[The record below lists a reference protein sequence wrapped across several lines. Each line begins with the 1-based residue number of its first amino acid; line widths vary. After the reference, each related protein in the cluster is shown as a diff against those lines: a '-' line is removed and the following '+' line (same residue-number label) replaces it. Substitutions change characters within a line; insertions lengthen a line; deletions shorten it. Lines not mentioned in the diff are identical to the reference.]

1 MPHSKKQKHSAKHRQ
16 KGSSKTSRERD
27 QTFDYYKFFTDVLQL
42 QDGHSFP
49 ERDYWTRT
57 FLSLQNKHTSS
68 DRASRHSSQENHVC
82 EYLMCR
88 YLWLDAG
95 SNLCPGANIVDIQ
108 QCRDLLRA
116 SGTRMARL
124 VKWMREKSCV
134 TRRQF
139 ASRCPSKTARLEKF
153 PEEIK
158 PHLLSFETTHKVDA
172 AISHMLCSD
181 AILFLEGF
189 LVTCLSIPTLRPLFL
204 PLAES
209 KVVHVVSK
217 MLDNLLGLDS
227 LESTIP
233 EINPAETSA
242 ETISERLT
250 VMETIEICTMVLAAF
265 VSDSTADADLHLY
278 YDISEVSQ
286 HLVNIEIR
294 TKEFAKIFL
303 EMVGTG
309 PKRHAM
315 DTTVKRFF
323 LEFKAGPVLTS
334 LLYYTRPR
342 ENAAGQW
349 GNLQDD
355 TEFQKFLQNSVTFCD
370 CSETSAELTCQKCLS
385 QLQAV
390 LESFLDRFAVYDQM
404 LNDTRNIFEEML
416 RCVQRNTRT
425 DCSEYEVY
433 KSYHTYMLLTRMS
446 TSRRFT
452 DFLLSHLLRMARLT
466 SNFTRNIESPNAA
479 KHCMEMLCMS
489 LYRFHAATEITNNAF
504 REYDRMRAAS
514 TFLRSPL
521 LKAVEDDILLLKT
534 LERYI
539 RHERVVVGQRLAKE
553 ERNAEAEDTVH
564 RPESPSLDRIIAQL
578 MDEIQ
583 SVIEVY
589 TLVL

>member
-1 MPHSKKQKHSAKHRQ
+1 MPHSKKQKHSAKKRQ
-16 KGSSKTSRERD
+16 KTPSRISRERR
-27 QTFDYYKFFTDVLQL
+27 QTFDYYKFFTVVLQL

-49 ERDYWTRT
+49 ERDDWTRT

-68 DRASRHSSQENHVC
+68 DQASRHSNQENHVR

-88 YLWLDAG
+88 YFWLDAG
-95 SNLCPGANIVDIQ
+95 SDLCPGANIVGIQ
-108 QCRDLLRA
+108 QCRNLLRA
-116 SGTRMARL
+116 SGRRL
-124 VKWMREKSCV
+124 AQLVEWMSMKLCV

-139 ASRCPSKTARLEKF
+139 GSHCPSNGARLEKF

-217 MLDNLLGLDS
+217 ILDNLLGLDS
-227 LESTIP
+227 LERTIP
-233 EINPAETSA
+233 EINPADTSA
-242 ETISERLT
+242 ETVSERLT
-250 VMETIEICTMVLAAF
+250 AMETIEICTMVLAAF
-265 VSDSTADADLHLY
+265 VSDSTADADSHLY
-278 YDISEVSQ
+278 DVSESSQ
-286 HLVNIEIR
+286 HLVNIETR
-294 TKEFAKIFL
+294 TKEFAKMFR

-309 PKRHAM
+309 PKRYAM
-315 DTTVKRFF
+315 DTTVKRNFF
-323 LEFKAGPVLTS
+323 ELKAGPVLSS
-334 LLYYTRPR
+334 LLYYTRPG

-385 QLQAV
+385 RLQAV
-390 LESFLDRFAVYDQM
+390 LESFLDRFAVINQM
-404 LNDTRNIFEEML
+404 LNDTRNIFEEIL
-416 RCVQRNTRT
+416 SCVQRNTRT
-425 DCSEYEVY
+425 DCSEQDVY
-433 KSYHTYMLLTRMS
+433 RSYHEYMLLIRIS
-446 TSRRFT
+446 TNRRLT

-466 SNFTRNIESPNAA
+466 SNFTKNIESPNAA

-489 LYRFHAATEITNNAF
+489 LYRFHAATEIMTNSY

-514 TFLRSPL
+514 TFLRNTL

-534 LERYI
+534 LQRYI
-539 RHERVVVGQRLAKE
+539 RDERVVVGQRLARKE
-553 ERNAEAEDTVH
+553 RKAEAEDTED
-564 RPESPSLDRIIAQL
+564 RPESPSLDTIIAQL
-578 MDEIQ
+578 MDEIE

-589 TLVL
+589 TLVM